1 MPIFETD
8 AARKKG
14 DKKDYDIV
22 GRSVGGHRSKE
33 GREEGRKGNEQ
44 TCDWEVGTDSGGEKE
59 RERRRGVKKGHL
71 HKVIFHITIQRRPT
85 TTTFAAR
92 LERGEISLCTLA
104 VWREEGV

>member
-1 MPIFETD
+1 MSRLATGKLE
-8 AARKKG
+8 RNG
-14 DKKDYDIV
+14 L
-22 GRSVGGHRSKE
+22 RGGKE
-33 GREEGRKGNEQ
+33 GGREKRSE
-44 TCDWEVGTDSGGEKE
+44 
-59 RERRRGVKKGHL
+59 VKKGHL